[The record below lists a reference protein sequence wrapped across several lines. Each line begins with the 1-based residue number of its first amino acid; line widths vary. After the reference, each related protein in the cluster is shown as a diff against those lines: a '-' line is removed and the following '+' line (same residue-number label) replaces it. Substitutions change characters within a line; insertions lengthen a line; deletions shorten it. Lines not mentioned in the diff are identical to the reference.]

1 VFRELQQI
9 NEQPAVFSQMTIA
22 ALWTDPHVSE
32 QMLRYHLDGSVA
44 LSSGTTEF
52 IEASVVWMREEFH
65 LSSQSRVLDLGCGP
79 GLYSNRLARA
89 GIDVTGVDF
98 SSRSIAYA
106 RETAARE
113 GLRATYVNDDYLAW
127 EPDGRFD
134 LVVMIMRDYCAMAP
148 DQRRTLLGKVRAIL
162 APEGAFLFDVES
174 MAALE
179 TQAEAAGYA
188 WSPSGGFWSPNPY
201 FEFLNTCVY
210 REEGVTLDRYEIV
223 EVDRTRTIYNWLAHF
238 DPDRLAAEL
247 AAAGL
252 AASSVLG
259 DVTGRPFDPA
269 SAQFAVITH
278 RDPGW
283 G

>member
-1 VFRELQQI
+1 MLPALHRSDHRLRFDHGDVTVFRELQQI
-9 NEQPAVFSQMTIA
+9 NERPGVFSQMTIA

-52 IEASVVWMREEFH
+52 IEASVAWMRKEFH
-65 LSSQSRVLDLGCGP
+65 LSGQSRVLDLGCGP
-79 GLYSNRLARA
+79 GLYSNSLARA

-113 GLRATYVNDDYLAW
+113 GLSAT
-127 EPDGRFD
+127 
-134 LVVMIMRDYCAMAP
+134 
-148 DQRRTLLGKVRAIL
+148 
-162 APEGAFLFDVES
+162 
-174 MAALE
+174 
-179 TQAEAAGYA
+179 
-188 WSPSGGFWSPNPY
+188 
-201 FEFLNTCVY
+201 
-210 REEGVTLDRYEIV
+210 YEIV

-269 SAQFAVITH
+269 SAQFAVIAL
-278 RDPGW
+278 RDSGW